1 MACTHGNLG
10 DRAQSQRLRMSLVL
24 LSIALVLCVVLRE
37 TGVAPVY
44 RSVLFIPFF
53 ASAFGAYQGLFRT
66 CTVAARQGV
75 RVTDQGEEVVADP
88 AERGRMRAEGRKILL
103 RSLATAAAAT
113 ALVVL
118 LP

>member
-1 MACTHGNLG
+1 
-10 DRAQSQRLRMSLVL
+10 MSLL
-24 LSIALVLCVVLRE
+24 FLAIALVLSVLLRE
-37 TGVAPVY
+37 SGVAAIV

-75 RVTDQGEEVVADP
+75 RVTDQGEEVIADP
-88 AERGRMRAEGRKILL
+88 AERSRRRVEGRRILL
-103 RSLATAAAAT
+103 GSLATAAAAT